1 MLNRTLVQTTFANGE
16 NQQTREPM
24 GRSMFLVYRVLIS
37 RRPYSLKG
45 LDRGLIIMAAV
56 PVMHEMKAAF
66 FYLLQHEGDPYKVT
80 IEHGERDIRALKIRY
95 FDTVHIVLSLCI
107 LKSGFLFIAAE
118 FGNHPFYKFQRLG
131 DDDSDNE
138 TRILLD
144 VLSSLGTADPT
155 PPFPH
160 PFDSAFT
167 LSFVNGALVLSI
179 GELSKKKSKTLASSP
194 HYGTSPSN
202 ELAPPPFVNKWRISQ
217 AQTSVTATNK
227 RHVVVVSSSAELV
240 YFELDLDGQRDEYP
254 DRTAMGT
261 AHPLLGAEYEDQSV
275 RIISVDP
282 ENTLGS
288 IRLQALAAPPSAICI
303 ADMPDAAINQ
313 ISSTTLSKLDCKQ
326 VSFYGLCSILSMD
339 SPRIPGLSSLECA
352 LSISFESLYNEIW
365 ISLRLSS
372 RSWLA
377 HTYQN
382 LLHFTPLKLE
392 NLDYAWRFS
401 AELCLEGSIGISEE
415 YQDMEARHEARQ
427 QYPFLHSPQND
438 HTLCQQLYLIE
449 GGHRVL
455 AEIQQRGTERSK
467 GEQGSSTFLLIY
479 LEEQRLPLVT
489 WPQVSEALGLTVN
502 LIPLDNNKAALW
514 FATETNDVPLA
525 VLGFQ
530 DCLVAGVSNALEL
543 YDMGKKKLLRK
554 TFSSAIVTLATQG
567 PYLPRSPPPFPATCA
582 WLSAPFAQQPVHIP
596 EEIRP
601 PHEYRYTTLNVKYED
616 VTQDLIV
623 EHGGVE
629 NVPVID
635 LA

>member
-1 MLNRTLVQTTFANGE
+1 M
-16 NQQTREPM
+16 P
-24 GRSMFLVYRVLIS
+24 
-37 RRPYSLKG
+37 PG
-45 LDRGLIIMAAV
+45 LQSSERIM
-56 PVMHEMKAAF
+56 
-66 FYLLQHEGDPYKVT
+66 
-80 IEHGERDIRALKIRY
+80 
-95 FDTVHIVLSLCI
+95 
-107 LKSGFLFIAAE
+107 
-118 FGNHPFYKFQRLG
+118 N
-131 DDDSDNE
+131 
-138 TRILLD
+138 
-144 VLSSLGTADPT
+144 
-155 PPFPH
+155 

-455 AEIQQRGTERSK
+455 AEDTTTRLVELVQTDSLSMASLLFK
-467 GEQGSSTFLLIY
+467 ASSFRNRKVKRRTRIFY
-479 LEEQRLPLVT
+479 LPPDISGRTKAPAGHV
-489 WPQVSEALGLTVN
+489 GLRTVN

-514 FATETNDVPLA
+514 FAVRGNEQILVIGITKNTFLAPRLCLHQTETNDVPLA

-543 YDMGKKKLLRK
+543 YDMGKKKLLRKVENK